1 MLPGGT
7 ASNYL
12 IHYSYGKSPYTD
24 SSIVAYFVLQSGVVY
39 DIRNGI
45 YSVNDSYGRRSPI
58 TNDEGYAW
66 DVRSDGLIS
75 SLYNVYYSS
84 YGNCFFRS
92 PDTNYGNFAGLVGQ
106 SGDVYN
112 YGGSGVG
119 YSYGIWYK

>member
-39 DIRNGI
+39 DLRNGI

-58 TNDEGYAW
+58 IGDSMGALQVWANGMTLESYRNMVAG
-66 DVRSDGLIS
+66 
-75 SLYNVYYSS
+75 S
-84 YGNCFFRS
+84 YGYILIHIR
-92 PDTNYGNFAGLVGQ
+92 
-106 SGDVYN
+106 VYFLAN
-112 YGGSGVG
+112 VT
-119 YSYGIWYK
+119 IL

>member
-39 DIRNGI
+39 DLRNGI

-84 YGNCFFRS
+84 YGNCFSALRTRTTATS
-92 PDTNYGNFAGLVGQ
+92 RV
-106 SGDVYN
+106 
-112 YGGSGVG
+112 
-119 YSYGIWYK
+119 